1 MRHRLTLTTA
11 VARRAVLAASVLT
24 ALTLT
29 ACTSSATSAVD
40 PLAGIQFRFVNATT
54 QGEVIAAAE
63 RKAAG
68 PVGGP
73 LLSGSGTYRLS
84 QDAGKVVVI
93 NLWAT
98 WCNPCVVETPE
109 FNTVY
114 GELKAQGVNFVGFAV
129 KNAPISKP
137 QEFVKTHAI
146 DFPMVYDEPA
156 KVALQLGNLPVQG
169 LPLTVL
175 IDRRGRVAAVYV
187 GLVQPSRLKPAIAAL
202 VAEPAA

>member
-1 MRHRLTLTTA
+1 MRIRPRSAPRGRAA
-11 VARRAVLAASVLT
+11 VAVLAVLATT
-24 ALTLT
+24 AT

-40 PLAGIQFRFVNATT
+40 PLAGNDFRFVNATAK
-54 QGEVIAAAE
+54 GDVVPSDE
-63 RKAAG
+63 RKPAG
-68 PVGGP
+68 PVGGS
-73 LLSGSGTYRLS
+73 LLSSNGTYQLT
-84 QDAGKVVVI
+84 QDLGKVVVI

-114 GELKAQGVNFVGFAV
+114 AAVKDQGVNFVGFAV

-137 QEFVKTHAI
+137 QEFVKTYGI
-146 DFPMVYDEPA
+146 DFTMVYDEPA

-175 IDRRGRVAAVYV
+175 IDRRGRVAAAYV
-187 GLVQPSRLKPAIAAL
+187 GLVQPSQLKPAIASL
-202 VAEPAA
+202 VAETAP